1 MQVIRTANANRARKK
16 TQFSDEKKNGKTWMI
31 SLYIESS
38 SMNDYEYV
46 EIALNKKRSIRN
58 NQELN

>member
-1 MQVIRTANANRARKK
+1 MHTKSFNVDKVLTQNSDLSLSQVI
-16 TQFSDEKKNGKTWMI
+16 D
-31 SLYIESS
+31 
-38 SMNDYEYV
+38 V